1 MWLTS
6 FMAKNTKDRKSASA
20 GSVTGVKG
28 GRVEVDASLRQLNLP
43 VVSPYGVV
51 YVPPVGEHAVLV
63 STDAGD
69 ACIGVVMKGYED
81 LKQGELMLS
90 SAGGASIVLKN
101 DGRVLINGK
110 EFTGA

>member
-6 FMAKNTKDRKSASA
+6 FMAKNTKDKKTASA

-43 VVSPYGVV
+43 IVSPYGVV
-51 YVPPVGEHAVLV
+51 YVPPVGEQAVLV

-69 ACIGVVMKGYED
+69 ACIGVITKEYND
-81 LKQGELMLS
+81 LKQGELMLCS
-90 SAGGASIVLKN
+90 SGGASIVLKN
-101 DGRVLINGK
+101 DGTVLINGK
-110 EFTGA
+110 EFGGA